1 MGVGASVVRNPP
13 SLLSLERRF
22 LEVVE
27 LDDESDDDRRAAV
40 YDRYRRRSRGRPPRV
55 PCVYVPAGGRQISI
69 NFSSDGNDTG
79 QRGFAAR
86 FRVFRGM

>member
-27 LDDESDDDRRAAV
+27 LDDESDDDKK
-40 YDRYRRRSRGRPPRV
+40 
-55 PCVYVPAGGRQISI
+55 
-69 NFSSDGNDTG
+69 N
-79 QRGFAAR
+79 
-86 FRVFRGM
+86 